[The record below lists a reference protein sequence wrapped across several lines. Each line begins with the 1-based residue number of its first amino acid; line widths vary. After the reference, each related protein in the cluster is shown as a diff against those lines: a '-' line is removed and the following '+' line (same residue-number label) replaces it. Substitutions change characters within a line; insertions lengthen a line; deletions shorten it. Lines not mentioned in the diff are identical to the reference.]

1 MIKNLV
7 FDLGDTLISYQY
19 KDIDKILGI
28 KNAFEIQK
36 EFFRSSDY
44 LCFMCDNRTEAEL
57 LNTYPNNFEERKV
70 IESVLTDLQWVVY
83 YPKLYEWINELKSKG
98 FRIYVLSNYHKDM
111 FDRHIKP
118 IPISFDGILISE
130 DVGTNKP
137 SRNIYEVLLERYG
150 LNPAETMFFDDR
162 IENLEEPRNM
172 GFLTLSLQLDKQSGV
187 KGIDYISN

>member
-98 FRIYVLSNYHKDM
+98 FRIYVLSNYHKAM

-130 DVGTNKP
+130 DVGINKP

-150 LNPAETMFFDDR
+150 LNPDETMFFDDR